1 MRRTSFV
8 LVGFVALV
16 SMLWLPA
23 FMAPAPASAA
33 GPATYK
39 MDMAAWP
46 PGGPYLE
53 QLKMFAKRVETYSGG
68 RIKVNLL
75 AGGTVC
81 PSTKEFDA
89 LESGA
94 IKWGGTC
101 FNFNLGRVGKV
112 GGLFGADP
120 AGPTATEL
128 FAWWRYGDAHKLAEE
143 MMKRAKTDVM
153 VIGGPLH
160 LTGAESFGWFKK
172 PITSLNDFK
181 GMKYRCMG
189 LYGEVAKKLGAAV
202 VNLPGG
208 EIYQAYERGV
218 IDGFE
223 YCTPAMDYAAG
234 FHNLKAVMMEPGFQS
249 TTAMCNIM
257 VRKDTWAKVPD
268 DLKAV
273 IEAASWGSMEDYAWM
288 MIEDAKAMV
297 KFKEA
302 GVKVHFLPKD
312 VQMEIVRMVDKLHGE
327 LGTADP
333 LFKKVFENR
342 SKFLEAFRSVDYVC
356 QPRYEYKYPFIR

>member
-1 MRRTSFV
+1 MKRGFILATMLFLFCGIFV
-8 LVGFVALV
+8 IGWHF
-16 SMLWLPA
+16 PA
-23 FMAPAPASAA
+23 ANAA
-33 GPATYK
+33 GPATYR
-39 MDMAAWP
+39 MDLQAWP

-53 QLKMFAKRVETYSGG
+53 QIKMFAHRVETYSGG
-68 RIKVNLL
+68 RIKVNVL
-75 AGGTVC
+75 AGGTVA

-89 LESGA
+89 LETGA
-94 IKWGGTC
+94 LKWAATC
-101 FNFNLGRVGKV
+101 FNFNLGRLGKV
-112 GGLFGADP
+112 GGIFGANP
-120 AGPTATEL
+120 AGPTAVEL
-128 FAWWRYGDAHKLAEE
+128 FAWYRYGGAHKYIAE
-143 MMKRAKTDVM
+143 MLKRAKSNVL

-172 PITSLNDFK
+172 PITKLSDFK

-189 LYGEVAKKLGAAV
+189 LYGEIAKKLGAAV

-249 TTAMCNIM
+249 TTAMASLM
-257 VRKDTWAKVPD
+257 VRKDTWEQLPD
-268 DLKAV
+268 EFKKI

-288 MIEDAKAMV
+288 MIEDAKAMI

-302 GVKVHFLPKD
+302 GVKIYTLPKE
-312 VQMEIVRMVDKLHGE
+312 VQMEIVKAADE
-327 LGTADP
+327 LYAQLAKEDP
-333 LFKKVFENR
+333 LFKAVYEEQ
-342 SKFLEAFRSVDYVC
+342 SSFLEKWRSVDYVC
-356 QPRYEYKYPFIR
+356 QPRYEYKYPFSRQ